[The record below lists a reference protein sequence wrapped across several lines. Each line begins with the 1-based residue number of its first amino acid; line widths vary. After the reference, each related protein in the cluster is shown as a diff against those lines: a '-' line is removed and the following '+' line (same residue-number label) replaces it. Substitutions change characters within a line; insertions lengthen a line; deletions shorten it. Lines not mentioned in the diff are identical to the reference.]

1 MKKVVL
7 IIIASIVIVALIIFF
22 YPKDAGST
30 CGFCLVGGIER
41 EEYDCI
47 GFKYE
52 NRPDCLD
59 CGIQIKCIGI
69 VVGQKK
75 CYTSDAKQ
83 PPTYTEVPCN

>member
-7 IIIASIVIVALIIFF
+7 IIIAAIIIVALIIFL

-30 CGFCLVGGIER
+30 CGFCTSKVNQR

-52 NRPDCLD
+52 ITPNCYD
-59 CGIQIKCIGI
+59 CGIRIKCMGI
-69 VVGQKK
+69 VTGEKR
-75 CYTSDAKQ
+75 CYKSDYKQ
-83 PPTYTEVPCN
+83 PPTYTEVPCI